1 MQQPTPLND
10 NVCNEK
16 IYSKIYNE
24 QSKHL
29 YNFMYF
35 KCGDAARSSDFVQE
49 AFVKLW
55 KNCAKVSSDKA
66 KSFLYTV
73 AKNLFLNEV
82 AHQKVVLKHA
92 QLQPHKV
99 EHQSPQFLLEEKQY
113 RKKVQDAIAEL
124 TEAQRTAFLLNRI
137 EGKKYHE
144 IAEILDIS
152 VKAVEKRMSLALQS
166 LRKTIENI

>member
-1 MQQPTPLND
+1 
-10 NVCNEK
+10 
-16 IYSKIYNE
+16 
-24 QSKHL
+24 
-29 YNFMYF
+29 MYF

>member
-29 YNFMYF
+29 YNLMYF